1 MANIDNTVA
10 KAKLAKFVNE
20 DMVPSIEQF
29 VKSLSDEEIVDLL
42 GSFKVMNIDLMRDLT
57 NAAKERKIQSNQW
70 TEDSPFDT
78 FIEGGIADREK

>member
-29 VKSLSDEEIVDLL
+29 VKSLSDEEIVDL
-42 GSFKVMNIDLMRDLT
+42 
-57 NAAKERKIQSNQW
+57 
-70 TEDSPFDT
+70 
-78 FIEGGIADREK
+78 